1 MERISAWRCIGC
13 GRLDAPQPCV
23 GICQDRK
30 VELVEAAELDRA
42 LRRIVAV
49 ESVLSAMAHT
59 TPKEGEWE
67 RSYRSMQE
75 RARRLLTG

>member
-42 LRRIVAV
+42 LGRIVEL
-49 ESVLSAMAHT
+49 ESVLSALAHT
-59 TPKEGEWE
+59 MPKEGEWE
-67 RSYRSMQE
+67 RSYRSLQE
-75 RARRLLTG
+75 RVRRLLTG